1 MAVRH
6 HLIQSPPSAVWEVLS
21 DPDRYADW
29 VVGTED
35 TRPLDGTWPEVGAAL
50 QYTVA
55 IGPVRLKGSTVVRR
69 LEPPNRLE
77 LEAKSGPA
85 GTARIAIEVVPW
97 GAATLVIVD
106 EHPLRGPGARLHN
119 ALFDAALQFRHR
131 LMLRRLAEVVEG
143 VRATPAT

>member
-21 DPDRYADW
+21 DPDKYAEW
-29 VVGTED
+29 VVGTEE
-35 TRPLDGTWPEVGAAL
+35 THPLYGTWPEVGASL

-55 IGPVRLKGSTVVRR
+55 LGPVRFEGSTVVRR

-77 LEAKSGPA
+77 LEVESGPA
-85 GTARIAIEVVPW
+85 GTARVAVEIIPW
-97 GAATLVIVD
+97 GEGTLVIVD

-119 ALFDAALQFRHR
+119 VVLEAAIQLRHR
-131 LMLRRLAEVVEG
+131 RMLRRLAEVVEG
-143 VRATPAT
+143 AHTAAA